1 MARQKRPGVMLEE
14 VAVVIFAVVLVVGA
28 GWAYVTISAPVSTTS
43 VSSAQSS
50 GSASSSA
57 TSAGSSG
64 SASSGSATGAGT
76 STSGSGGSAGATVTL
91 PQGAGSG
98 ANFSPTTL
106 SVAPGTTI
114 TFVDQDSVAKHNVD
128 FSSGPSGATLPSA
141 SPNLV
146 KGSTFQVT
154 LTTAGTYDYHCDY
167 HSWMVATITVT

>member
-1 MARQKRPGVMLEE
+1 MGLCYD
-14 VAVVIFAVVLVVGA
+14 L
-28 GWAYVTISAPVSTTS
+28 
-43 VSSAQSS
+43 
-50 GSASSSA
+50 
-57 TSAGSSG
+57 GSSQYNQRLVCSEQRLSIFISYVRRKFRISELRERDWRRDQHERERRLG
-64 SASSGSATGAGT
+64 RGHSNDPPGCR
-76 STSGSGGSAGATVTL
+76 VR
-91 PQGAGSG
+91 